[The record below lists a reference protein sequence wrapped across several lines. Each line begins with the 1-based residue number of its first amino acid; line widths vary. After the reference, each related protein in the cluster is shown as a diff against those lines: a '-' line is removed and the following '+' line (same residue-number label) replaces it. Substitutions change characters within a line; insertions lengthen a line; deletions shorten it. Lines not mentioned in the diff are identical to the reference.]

1 MQTTEKAAFKQAALI
16 FSAILCFAFLLAGC
30 SKNKEATHNR
40 NNATI
45 PSSADRE
52 KEIEKA
58 RAEAQAYLSATSAAP
73 AAPTSKAATRR
84 LANAQMSAEELSRN
98 FLKALANEDM
108 KFIESLRLTK
118 EEFCQYVFP
127 ELPAS
132 KTPNVTCDFVWQQ
145 ATLKSLSGLSE
156 MYPKHKGKK
165 YQFVALR
172 FEKGIDSYPTYQV
185 HKETHL
191 VVKDETGKRQE
202 LRLFGSMLEM
212 DGKYKL
218 FSFVID

>member
-1 MQTTEKAAFKQAALI
+1 MPQTRKAVSRQAAFF
-16 FSAILCFAFLLAGC
+16 FSLLLCLSLAGC
-30 SKNKEATHNR
+30 SKNKEAAHNP
-40 NNATI
+40 NYAAM
-45 PSSADRE
+45 PGSAERE
-52 KEIEKA
+52 KAIEKA
-58 RAEAQAYLSATSAAP
+58 RAEAQAYLSATSTSP
-73 AAPTSKAATRR
+73 AAAAAKATPRR

-98 FLKALANEDM
+98 FLKALANEDRN
-108 KFIESLRLTK
+108 FIESLRLSK

-127 ELPAS
+127 ELPSS
-132 KTPNVTCDFVWQQ
+132 KMPNVTCDFVWQQ

-172 FEKGIDSYPTYQV
+172 FEKGTDSYPTYKV
-185 HKETHL
+185 HKEAHL
-191 VVKDETGKRQE
+191 MVKDELGRQKE